1 MKAGYERSH
10 ISEFGGMSMLKYIVK
25 RILQMIPMLLI
36 LTLVVFFMVRL
47 IPGDPVTM
55 SLGMGAGKEAIAAE
69 TARLGLDKPIWEQY
83 FIWMGNLVKGD
94 FGTSIFTH
102 KSVLYEITK
111 RFPVTVRLAVGATV
125 VSTVVGVIFGIIA
138 SVKRGK
144 AADNILM
151 VTSLLSVST
160 PSFFLAMI
168 LMLIFCLQLRWFPVS
183 GFDTWKHMVLPIIT
197 LGTQEVGYIT
207 RITRSSM
214 LDVLGEDYIRTSRAR
229 GVAEQVIIFSHA
241 FKNAIIPVLTSVGLR
256 FGSLLAGAT
265 LTETV
270 FSIAGIGRLTVDAV
284 SQRDYPLIQGCI
296 LVLAVTF
303 VVVNTVVDILY
314 TVADPRIKFD

>member
-1 MKAGYERSH
+1 
-10 ISEFGGMSMLKYIVK
+10 MLKYITK
-25 RILQMIPMLLI
+25 RVLQMIPMMII
-36 LTLVVFFMVRL
+36 LSIVVFCMVRL

-69 TARLGLDKPIWEQY
+69 TARLGLDKPIWQQY
-83 FIWMGNLVKGD
+83 FIWVQNIFNGD
-94 FGTSIFTH
+94 LGTSISTH
-102 KSVLYEITK
+102 KPVLYEIGSRYPTTMK
-111 RFPVTVRLAVGATV
+111 LALGATV
-125 VSTVVGVIFGIIA
+125 VSTVIGVAFGILA
-138 SVKRGK
+138 AVKRGK
-144 AADNILM
+144 FTDNLLM
-151 VTSLLSVST
+151 VTSLISIST

-168 LMLIFCLQLRWFPVS
+168 LMLIFCLQLRWLPVS
-183 GFDTWKHMVLPIIT
+183 GFSTWRHMVLPILT
-197 LGTQEVGYIT
+197 LGTQEVGYIM

-229 GVAEQVIIFSHA
+229 GVAESVVVCVHA

-270 FSIAGIGRLTVDAV
+270 FSIKGIGRLTVDAV

-296 LVLAVTF
+296 LVLAFTF
-303 VVVNTVVDILY
+303 VVVNTLVDVLY

>member
-1 MKAGYERSH
+1 
-10 ISEFGGMSMLKYIVK
+10 MLKYIVK
-25 RILQMIPMLLI
+25 RILQMIPMMII
-36 LTLVVFFMVRL
+36 LSIVVFCMVRL

-69 TARLGLDKPIWEQY
+69 TARLGLDKPLWQQY
-83 FIWMGNLVKGD
+83 FIWVKNLFHGD
-94 FGTSIFTH
+94 FGTSISTH
-102 KSVLYEITK
+102 KAVLYEIGRRYPNTIK
-111 RFPVTVRLAVGATV
+111 LAIGATI
-125 VSTVVGVIFGIIA
+125 VSTVLGVSFGILA
-138 SVKRGK
+138 AVKHSK
-144 AADNILM
+144 FTDNLLM
-151 VTSLLSVST
+151 VVSLISIS
-160 PSFFLAMI
+160 PPAFFLAMI
-168 LMLIFCLQLRWFPVS
+168 LMLIFCIWLHLLPVS
-183 GFDTWKHMVLPIIT
+183 GFDTWQKMLLPILT

-229 GVAEQVIIFSHA
+229 GVSERVVVCVHA
-241 FKNAIIPVLTSVGLR
+241 FRNAIIPVLTSVGLR

-296 LVLAVTF
+296 LVLAFTF
-303 VVVNTVVDILY
+303 VVVNTLVDVLY

>member
-1 MKAGYERSH
+1 M
-10 ISEFGGMSMLKYIVK
+10 
-25 RILQMIPMLLI
+25 
-36 LTLVVFFMVRL
+36 
-47 IPGDPVTM
+47 
-55 SLGMGAGKEAIAAE
+55 
-69 TARLGLDKPIWEQY
+69 
-83 FIWMGNLVKGD
+83 
-94 FGTSIFTH
+94 
-102 KSVLYEITK
+102 
-111 RFPVTVRLAVGATV
+111 V
-125 VSTVVGVIFGIIA
+125 VSLISI
-138 SVKRGK
+138 
-144 AADNILM
+144 
-151 VTSLLSVST
+151 ST

-168 LMLIFCLQLRWFPVS
+168 LMLIFCIWLHLLPVS
-183 GFDTWKHMVLPIIT
+183 GFDTWQQMILPILT

-229 GVAEQVIIFSHA
+229 GVSERVVVCVHA
-241 FKNAIIPVLTSVGLR
+241 FRNAIIPVLTSVGLR

-296 LVLAVTF
+296 LVLAFTF
-303 VVVNTVVDILY
+303 VVVNTLVDVLY

>member
-1 MKAGYERSH
+1 
-10 ISEFGGMSMLKYIVK
+10 MLKYIVK
-25 RILQMIPMLLI
+25 RVLQMIPMLLV
-36 LTLVVFFMVRL
+36 LSLVVFFMVRL

-55 SLGMGAGKEAIAAE
+55 MLGQGAGKEAIAAE
-69 TARLGLDKPIWEQY
+69 TARLGLDKPLWQQY
-83 FIWMGNLVKGD
+83 FIWMGNLFHGD

-102 KSVLYEITK
+102 KPVLYEIQNRYPT
-111 RFPVTVRLAVGATV
+111 TLTLAVGATIL
-125 VSTVVGVIFGIIA
+125 STLVGVLCGIISA
-138 SVKRGK
+138 VKHGK
-144 AADNILM
+144 LADNILM
-151 VTSLLSVST
+151 VTSLTAVST

-168 LMLIFCLQLRWFPVS
+168 LMLIFCLWLKWLPVS
-183 GFDTWKHMVLPIIT
+183 GFDSWQSMILPIIT
-197 LGTQEVGYIT
+197 LGAQEVGFVT

-229 GVAEQVIIFSHA
+229 GVAERVIVFSHA
-241 FKNAIIPVLTSVGLR
+241 FKNAIIPVLTAVGLR

-296 LVLAVTF
+296 LILAITF
-303 VVVNTVVDILY
+303 VVVNTIVDILY

>member
-1 MKAGYERSH
+1 
-10 ISEFGGMSMLKYIVK
+10 MLKYIVK
-25 RILQMIPMLLI
+25 RILQMIPMMII
-36 LTLVVFFMVRL
+36 LSIVVFCMVRL

-69 TARLGLDKPIWEQY
+69 TARLGLDKPLWQQY
-83 FIWMGNLVKGD
+83 FIWVKNLFHGD
-94 FGTSIFTH
+94 FGTSISTH
-102 KSVLYEITK
+102 KAVLYEIGRRYPNTIK
-111 RFPVTVRLAVGATV
+111 LAIGAT
-125 VSTVVGVIFGIIA
+125 
-138 SVKRGK
+138 
-144 AADNILM
+144 
-151 VTSLLSVST
+151 
-160 PSFFLAMI
+160 
-168 LMLIFCLQLRWFPVS
+168 PVS
-183 GFDTWKHMVLPIIT
+183 GFDTWQKMLLPILT

-229 GVAEQVIIFSHA
+229 GVSERVVVCVHA
-241 FKNAIIPVLTSVGLR
+241 FRNAIIPVLTSVGLR

-296 LVLAVTF
+296 LVLAFTF
-303 VVVNTVVDILY
+303 VVVNTLVDVLY